1 MSSSRVTSFLNDAL
15 TFDVVDEGPLDG
27 EIVVLLHGFPER
39 ASSWRGVTA
48 RLNEAGYRT
57 IAPDQ
62 RGYSPG
68 ARPRRRRDYAM
79 PRLAQD
85 VVALI
90 DTLDAP
96 VHLVGHDWGSAVAWT
111 VTAHHPDR
119 IRTLTAI
126 SVPHPEAFLRAMR
139 GRQLARSWYMGAF
152 QLPKV
157 PEFLA
162 RRAGGVMDRAMRAGG
177 MTPDE
182 VARFRTEIVDDG
194 ALPGGLG
201 WYRGLPFS
209 SQSCPGVR
217 VPTTMVWSTGDD
229 FIDEAGVRA
238 CGNHV
243 EAPYELVVLEGANH
257 WLPSQCPAAVADVI
271 LRRAE
276 GTPTS
281 PR

>member
-1 MSSSRVTSFLNDAL
+1 MSSSRVTSFSNDAL

-27 EIVVLLHGFPER
+27 DLVVLLHGFPER

-48 RLNEAGYRT
+48 LLNAAGYRT

-90 DTLDAP
+90 DTLAAP

-111 VTAHHPDR
+111 VAAHHPDM

-139 GRQLARSWYMGAF
+139 GRQLVRSVYMGAF

-157 PEFLA
+157 PELLA
-162 RRAGGVMDRAMRAGG
+162 RRTGGVMDRAMRARG
-177 MTPDE
+177 MKPDE
-182 VARFRTEIVDDG
+182 VARFRTEIVEDG

-209 SQSCPGVR
+209 RQSCPAVR
-217 VPTTMVWSTGDD
+217 VPTTMVWSDGDG
-229 FIDEAGVRA
+229 FIDEAGVRFCA
-238 CGNHV
+238 DYV
-243 EAPYELVVLEGANH
+243 EAPYELVVLEGATH
-257 WLPSQCPAAVADVI
+257 WLPSQNPDDVAAIVRRRVEGSPATVQ
-271 LRRAE
+271 
-276 GTPTS
+276 
-281 PR
+281 

>member
-1 MSSSRVTSFLNDAL
+1 MSSSRVTSFRNDAL

-27 EIVVLLHGFPER
+27 DVVVLLHGFPER
-39 ASSWRGVTA
+39 ASSWRGVTPF
-48 RLNEAGYRT
+48 LNAAGYRT

-79 PRLAQD
+79 PLLAQD
-85 VVALI
+85 VVALV
-90 DTLDAP
+90 DTFDAP

-111 VTAHHPDR
+111 VAANHPDKVR
-119 IRTLTAI
+119 SLTAI

-139 GRQLARSWYMGAF
+139 GRQIARSWYMGAF

-157 PEFLA
+157 PELLA
-162 RRAGGVMDRAMRAGG
+162 RRTGGVINRAMRAGG
-177 MTPDE
+177 MKPDE

-209 SQSCPGVR
+209 SQSCPVVR
-217 VPTTMVWSTGDD
+217 VPTTMVWSDGDG
-229 FIDEAGVRA
+229 FIDEAGVRS
-238 CGNHV
+238 CGEHV
-243 EAPYELVVLEGANH
+243 EAPYELAVLEGATH
-257 WLPSQCPAAVADVI
+257 WLPSQNPAEISDII
-271 LRRAE
+271 LQRAE
-276 GTPTS
+276 SS
-281 PR
+281 PATGW